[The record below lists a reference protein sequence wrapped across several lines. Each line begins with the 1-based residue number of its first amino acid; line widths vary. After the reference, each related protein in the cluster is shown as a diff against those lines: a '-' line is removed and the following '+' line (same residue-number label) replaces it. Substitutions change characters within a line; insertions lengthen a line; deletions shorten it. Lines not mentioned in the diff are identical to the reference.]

1 MYQQGQ
7 GGATR
12 AEQSGAIAHSH
23 DPKHEQLIDLDS
35 PDTGQAGQSQTTSVV
50 IETSP
55 YDSGASACG
64 AGPSP
69 SPSSNINTNS
79 AIPTKQD
86 RTKSAK
92 QSDFDSPQTEVKR
105 PLVSGLEDP
114 CRSSDHLLD
123 KPFPRPGSWM
133 SIHNSAY
140 YMRYALGCYGWPV
153 YLYMHPCVGCCKL
166 WIDCRCVFFCLDFI

>member
-1 MYQQGQ
+1 MYEHGQ
-7 GGATR
+7 GGASR
-12 AEQSGAIAHSH
+12 AEQSGARAAEQSGTTAQSL
-23 DPKHEQLIDLDS
+23 PEHEQLIDLDS
-35 PDTGQAGQSQTTSVV
+35 PDTGQVGLAQSTTVV

-55 YDSGASACG
+55 YDSGACG

-69 SPSSNINTNS
+69 SPGQNNSDMNTNS
-79 AIPTKQD
+79 AIPTQEDK
-86 RTKSAK
+86 TKSAK
-92 QSDFDSPQTEVKR
+92 RSDFDSSQTEVKR

-133 SIHNSAY
+133 SIHNAAY

-166 WIDCRCVFFCLDFI
+166 WIDCR